1 MTRAAIDAL
10 FASPWG
16 ALVIFC
22 LRIVDVSCD
31 TMRVIFAI
39 RGKRGVAA
47 MLGFVQALVWIFAV
61 ASAVK
66 HLDSVLHVLG
76 YAGGYATGTFVGV
89 SLENAIAYGVATV
102 RIVTKGMGSEI
113 AKALR
118 DKGYGVTE
126 YPGLGRDGSVEII
139 HSVVQRSHLQEVLGV
154 ISAKDEDAF
163 VTVEEPKVLS
173 GGIIAD
179 RQWSIGG
186 QLFRWMKGRQRA

>member
-1 MTRAAIDAL
+1 MNIDAI

-39 RGKRGVAA
+39 RGKRTVAA
-47 MLGFVQALVWIFAV
+47 LLGFVQALVWIFAV
-61 ASAVK
+61 ANAVK
-66 HLDSVLHVLG
+66 HLDSILHVLG

-102 RIVTKGMGSEI
+102 RIVTKKAGSEI
-113 AKALR
+113 ARSLR
-118 DKGYGVTE
+118 EKGFGVTE

-139 HSVVQRSHLQEVLGV
+139 QSVVQRSHLQEVLGI
-154 ISAKDEDAF
+154 ISGQDEDAF

-173 GGIIAD
+173 GGIIAA
-179 RQWSIGG
+179 RQWSVGG
-186 QLFRWMKGRQRA
+186 HLVRWMKGRQRA